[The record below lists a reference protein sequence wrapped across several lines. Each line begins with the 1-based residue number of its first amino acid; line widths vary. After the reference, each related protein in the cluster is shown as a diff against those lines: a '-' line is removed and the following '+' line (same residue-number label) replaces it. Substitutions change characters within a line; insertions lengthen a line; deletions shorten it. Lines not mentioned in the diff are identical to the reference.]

1 MGRTAGSQITA
12 SLAQKSIFE
21 RAWQNAPKS
30 GTDSVQSYQ
39 VFLVFAVNLGGLT
52 SHDPIEDTETW
63 WHSGVAK
70 ILKRSHQPRSD

>member
-52 SHDPIEDTETW
+52 SHDPIEDTETPTTQ
-63 WHSGVAK
+63 HFGPHAVE
-70 ILKRSHQPRSD
+70 SHQPRSD